1 MIYEV
6 AQDRIDHHDWRVEA
20 INHDG
25 DGEVYVAIFS
35 GPDAQTRGE
44 AYAAWKNAPQ
54 GLSFAS
60 RLLPQASEQ
69 EPPLGGERNGVS

>member
-25 DGEVYVAIFS
+25 DGEVYVTIFS
-35 GPDAQTRGE
+35 GPDTQTRAE
-44 AYAAWKNAPQ
+44 AYAAWKNAPW
-54 GLSFAS
+54 GLSYAS
-60 RLLPQASEQ
+60 RHYPKRASKN
-69 EPPLGGERNGVS
+69 RR

>member
-35 GPDAQTRGE
+35 GLDAQTRAE
-44 AYAAWKNAPQ
+44 AYAAWKNAP
-54 GLSFAS
+54 
-60 RLLPQASEQ
+60 
-69 EPPLGGERNGVS
+69 